1 MAFRLFGDNYSM
13 GIAEIDLHG
22 METKWAMKVL
32 SSWIKGQRTPFRI
45 ITGNGSGA
53 MSRATKE
60 ILISKG
66 FIFQYES
73 DWNLG
78 TLIISGR
85 KDETKSKKAR
95 RTDKTSK

>member
-1 MAFRLFGDNYSM
+1 MS
-13 GIAEIDLHG
+13 IAEIDLHG

-66 FIFQYES
+66 FVFQYES

-78 TLIISGR
+78 ALVVSGR

-95 RTDKTSK
+95 RTNKTSKY